1 MRTLRRPMF
10 RRGGSTGGGITSGLS
25 RPGYKRGRVVEPGGY
40 QGNID
45 PSSLLK
51 GYGDFKKAYDKQV
64 GPRPRSTNL
73 NDFLINFGL
82 NMVGNAPSGNIL
94 QTAATQAKEPFGQFQ
109 QRKAYEQEA
118 PREEERDLVKA
129 YMSAKGEALSGGAIQ
144 QKYKDEKMAGLAREA
159 NQALWDLNE
168 SWKDEWNSISEEER
182 ALDPDYK
189 DWRKKQRDIDSDL
202 DHYTT
207 SDGVSISDIIGGSQ
221 GMIELQDKFKASVL
235 TGEYGE
241 QDMIGPD
248 GQAMVDEDTGETITI
263 SEYYTDRPGELRE
276 KIITMTG
283 TYIDKLK
290 KQRRGWKGSKAEGGR
305 AGYRTGTLVE
315 QEDVNIQT
323 PQGDVAMQET
333 IEEGAD
339 PDQLSYEELR
349 SRLPVEITDDIVRL
363 MVSSPEA
370 LTDFA
375 ELQTQVDVD
384 RFNAKYGVN
393 LVLPS
398 EA

>member
-1 MRTLRRPMF
+1 MF
-10 RRGGSTGGGITSGLS
+10 RRGGSTGGGITSGLT

-40 QGNID
+40 DGDSDNPDKFMNLMRGVD
-45 PSSLLK
+45 PAW
-51 GYGDFKKAYDKQV
+51 KKYQQHV
-64 GPRPRSTNL
+64 GPPPKSTNL

-94 QTAATQAKEPFGQFQ
+94 QTAATEAKEPFGQFQ
-109 QRKAYEQEA
+109 QQKAYEQSSQ
-118 PREEERDLVKA
+118 REEKRDFMNT
-129 YMSAKGEALSGGAIQ
+129 YMSSMAEMLGGESAANIYKHGDMA
-144 QKYKDEKMAGLAREA
+144 QK
-159 NQALWDLNE
+159 
-168 SWKDEWNSISEEER
+168 
-182 ALDPDYK
+182 ALDMQ
-189 DWRKKQRDIDSDL
+189 KQINAHSDSWSEDFTPEDKLSWEREKTNLNIQMDNFQETTGIDMEFILSKSGD
-202 DHYTT
+202 
-207 SDGVSISDIIGGSQ
+207 Q
-221 GMIELQDKFKASVL
+221 GIETIMDKFASVL
-235 TGEYGE
+235 KKDETPMVKEGKPMM
-241 QDMIGPD
+241 DPD
-248 GQAMVDEDTGETITI
+248 DPTIQLTV
-263 SEYYTDRPGELRE
+263 SEYYLDPNNAGDLQLAIL
-276 KIITMTG
+276 KMTG
-283 TYIDKLK
+283 QELLK
-290 KQRRGWKGSKAEGGR
+290 MGRDLETESKDIQRGWKHAEGGR
-305 AGYRTGTLVE
+305 AGYQQGTLVE

-333 IEEGAD
+333 VEEGMD

-384 RFNAKYGVN
+384 RFNSKYGVN

>member
-1 MRTLRRPMF
+1 
-10 RRGGSTGGGITSGLS
+10 
-25 RPGYKRGRVVEPGGY
+25 
-40 QGNID
+40 
-45 PSSLLK
+45 
-51 GYGDFKKAYDKQV
+51 
-64 GPRPRSTNL
+64 
-73 NDFLINFGL
+73 
-82 NMVGNAPSGNIL
+82 
-94 QTAATQAKEPFGQFQ
+94 
-109 QRKAYEQEA
+109 
-118 PREEERDLVKA
+118 
-129 YMSAKGEALSGGAIQ
+129 MSAKGEALSGGAIQ

-248 GQAMVDEDTGETITI
+248 GQAMVDDETKETITI

-305 AGYRTGTLVE
+305 AGYQQGTLVE

-384 RFNAKYGVN
+384 RFNSKYGVN